1 MFNLGPHPI
10 IYLHSHHPDILLRP
24 WNASTLLSWYL
35 VANLP
40 LNCSAHLIISRWF
53 YLSVKM
59 AVRFVV
65 WNIWWLGCF
74 FLSIAKE
81 NGIEICCLE
90 NVTLQSCQ
98 ISSRLVTHAILF
110 WLFKLTVTR
119 RWPVWAHFGNNDTDD
134 TDDKNYTCLGTFRH
148 CSCFSVSHFS
158 IGTFWQS
165 CLTRENHYGMS
176 I

>member
-1 MFNLGPHPI
+1 MDTFNTIITITDKII

-40 LNCSAHLIISRWF
+40 LNCSAHLLV
-53 YLSVKM
+53 LS
-59 AVRFVV
+59 F
-65 WNIWWLGCF
+65 
-74 FLSIAKE
+74 SE
-81 NGIEICCLE
+81 NGCEICCLE
-90 NVTLQSCQ
+90 HMT
-98 ISSRLVTHAILF
+98 IRLVLSFNLLSGKCHIAILSKISTF
-110 WLFKLTVTR
+110 SDTCNIILTIQADSEKTS
-119 RWPVWAHFGNNDTDD
+119 
-134 TDDKNYTCLGTFRH
+134 TCLGTFLH